1 MKRAEFHQAKVVVI
15 IRVLDDER
23 SYGPQRAE
31 IDLFVDT
38 DEEWDAVREQI
49 AKAMKQIE
57 EQVNASSD

>member
-23 SYGPQRAE
+23 SYGTQRAE

-49 AKAMKQIE
+49 TKAMKQVE